1 LRLPEKSIRQKKQTK
16 YSRVYIPLS
25 EFDGFNPKFRP
36 MLTDYIS
43 GDKILWSYNA
53 KETVS
58 EDYDDKGILVST
70 EKTTTTHNSFGHM
83 VRKESITTL
92 ANGEKKVDTEERTYD
107 MDGARVLKTVVTED
121 GKKQTTTYSY

>member
-1 LRLPEKSIRQKKQTK
+1 
-16 YSRVYIPLS
+16 VA
-25 EFDGFNPKFRP
+25 
-36 MLTDYIS
+36 TDYIS

-58 EDYDDKGILVST
+58 EDYDDKGSLVST